1 MSAEGRLS
9 SVCYHRVVGWEIDN
23 FFFQENDHF
32 FKENFTLL
40 RKNTLKSEIMNG
52 FLFSD
57 RDYKRCFYIVKK
69 VFREKS
75 EIICGPRL
83 YAARL

>member
-1 MSAEGRLS
+1 MSAEGRLGLS

-40 RKNTLKSEIMNG
+40 RKNTLEK
-52 FLFSD
+52 
-57 RDYKRCFYIVKK
+57 RDYERIFI
-69 VFREKS
+69 FR
-75 EIICGPRL
+75 PRL
-83 YAARL
+83 